1 MDFQQCL
8 LYTKSENCQYNLL
21 FSKKI
26 RQTKNPFKKG
36 DFKMKV
42 ATGAAGLIP
51 GGSFEEQFARARE
64 IGYDCVEL
72 WLWAE
77 GDTSSTLTLDSTEED
92 YARIRS
98 LIEKYGVGVES
109 VASGAYWSVG
119 AFGSSDPARSA
130 EAVKILRKQLEAA
143 KAIGADTILVVT
155 NLDPDTEY
163 MDSIELTVK
172 LFRDMKEEIHEAGIN
187 IGLENVWNRFFTSPL
202 DVIYVLEKI
211 DDPLVGLYFDIGNMV
226 AFSEPEYWITTLG
239 KYIKKVHIKDFK
251 RNKGYNS
258 GGTFCGLF
266 EGDVDFKKC
275 MPLLK
280 KAGYNGVIT
289 AEVGKTDPDITHEE
303 YAVNLYNA
311 MRKIANMAK

>member
-1 MDFQQCL
+1 M
-8 LYTKSENCQYNLL
+8 
-21 FSKKI
+21 KI
-26 RQTKNPFKKG
+26 
-36 DFKMKV
+36 
-42 ATGAAGLIP
+42 ATGAAGLVP
-51 GGSFEEQFARARE
+51 GGTFEEQFAKASE
-64 IGYDCVEL
+64 VGYDCVEL
-72 WLWAE
+72 WLWAN
-77 GDTSSTLTLDSTEED
+77 GDTNGTLTLESTEED
-92 YARIRS
+92 YAKIRS
-98 LIEKYGVGVES
+98 LIKKYGVGVES
-109 VASGAYWSVG
+109 IASGAYWSVG
-119 AFGSSDPARSA
+119 AFGSSDPAKSA

-143 KAIGADTILVVT
+143 KAIGADSILVVT

-163 MDSIELTVK
+163 MESVELTIK
-172 LFRDMKEEIHEAGIN
+172 LFRDMREEIEETGVG
-187 IGLENVWNRFFTSPL
+187 IGLENVWNRFFMSPL

-211 DDPLVGLYFDIGNMV
+211 DNPLVGLYFDIGNMV

-266 EGDVDFKKC
+266 DGDVDFKKC

-280 KAGYNGVIT
+280 RAGYDGVIT

-303 YAVNLYNA
+303 HVEKLCRD